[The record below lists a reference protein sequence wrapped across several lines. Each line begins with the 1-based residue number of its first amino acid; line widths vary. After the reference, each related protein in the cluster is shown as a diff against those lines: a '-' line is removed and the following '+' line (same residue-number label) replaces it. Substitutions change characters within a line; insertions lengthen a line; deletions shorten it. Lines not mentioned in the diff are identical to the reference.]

1 MAMTDYLLMVSSQ
14 VGTMFLMMAA
24 GFGLVKAGK
33 LTPEAVPQMTNLL
46 LTVVLP
52 CMLVDSLQIERTQAM
67 LDVMGYAFLLLA
79 VLYVLY
85 CLLTA
90 PLFRRQPPATGKAL
104 RFGVLYG
111 NVGFMGLPLIQMV
124 LGEQAMVYG
133 VINLIVFNLFN
144 WSQGVVLMGGRKQI
158 SLKQAVLNPGILGI
172 IAAMLLFFCG
182 ITLPSMVGNAVNFLG
197 SMNTPLAMVI
207 IGAQMAQADW
217 QAIFR
222 NRSIL
227 LACLL
232 KLVAMPLLTAL
243 VLYPLHPEPDLYCT
257 LVLLAGVP
265 TASITAMFAQ
275 RYGQDV
281 ATSAQLVTL
290 TTLLSILTL
299 PCCGVLA
306 ALLSGAA

>member
-1 MAMTDYLLMVSSQ
+1 MLEYLLMVSSQ

-24 GFGLVKAGK
+24 GFALAKRGL
-33 LTPEAVPQMTNLL
+33 LTQAAIPQMTNLL

-52 CMLVDSLQIERTQAM
+52 CMLVDSMQIERTPA
-67 LDVMGYAFLLLA
+67 LLGSMGYTSLLVA
-79 VLYVLY
+79 GLYVLY
-85 CLLTA
+85 CLLSI
-90 PLFRRQPPATGKAL
+90 PLFRRQNSATGKAL
-104 RFGVLYG
+104 RFGTLYG
-111 NVGFMGLPLIQMV
+111 NVGFMGLPLIQLV

-144 WSQGVVLMGGRKQI
+144 WSQGVVLMGGRRQV
-158 SLKQAVLNPGILGI
+158 SLKQAVLNPGILGTVV
-172 IAAMLLFFCG
+172 ALVLFLCG
-182 ITLPSMVGNAVNFLG
+182 ITLPSMVGSAVSFLG

-207 IGAQMAQADW
+207 IGAQMASADW
-217 QAIFR
+217 RSVFR
-222 NRSIL
+222 SPAIL
-227 LACLL
+227 LACGL

-243 VLYPLHPEPDLYCT
+243 ILYPLHPEPDLYCT

-281 ATSAQLVTL
+281 SAGAQLVTVS
-290 TTLLSILTL
+290 TLLSILTL

>member
-46 LTVVLP
+46 LTVALP
-52 CMLVDSLQIERTQAM
+52 CMLVDSLQIERTQAL
-67 LDVMGYAFLLLA
+67 LDAMGYAFLLLA

-281 ATSAQLVTL
+281 ATSAQMVTL

>member
-46 LTVVLP
+46 LTVALP
-52 CMLVDSLQIERTQAM
+52 CMLVDSLQIERTQAL
-67 LDVMGYAFLLLA
+67 LDAMGYAFLLLA

-133 VINLIVFNLFN
+133 VINLIIFNLFN

>member
-1 MAMTDYLLMVSSQ
+1 MVDYLLMVSSQ

-24 GFGLVKAGK
+24 GFGQVKAGK

-46 LTVVLP
+46 LTAVLP
-52 CMLVDSLQIERTQAM
+52 CMLVDSLQIERTQA
-67 LDVMGYAFLLLA
+67 LLGSMGYTSLLA
-79 VLYVLY
+79 AGLYVLY
-85 CLLTA
+85 CLLSI
-90 PLFRRQPPATGKAL
+90 PLFRRQNPVTGKAL

-124 LGEQAMVYG
+124 LGEHAMVYG

-144 WSQGVVLMGGRKQI
+144 WSQGVVLMGGRKQV
-158 SLKQAVLNPGILGI
+158 SLKQTILNPGILGI

-182 ITLPSMVGNAVNFLG
+182 ITLPPVAGSAVHFLG

-217 QAIFR
+217 QTIFR

-243 VLYPLHPEPDLYCT
+243 VLYPLQPEPDLYCT

-306 ALLSGAA
+306 ALLSGAV

>member
-1 MAMTDYLLMVSSQ
+1 MTDYLLMVSSQ

-52 CMLVDSLQIERTQAM
+52 CMLVDSLQIERTQAL

-243 VLYPLHPEPDLYCT
+243 VLYPLQPEPDLYCT

>member
-1 MAMTDYLLMVSSQ
+1 MLEYLLMVSSQ

-24 GFGLVKAGK
+24 GFALAKRGL
-33 LTPEAVPQMTNLL
+33 LTQAAIPQMTNLL

-52 CMLVDSLQIERTQAM
+52 CMLVDSMQIERTPA
-67 LDVMGYAFLLLA
+67 LLGSIGYTSLLVA
-79 VLYVLY
+79 GLYVLY
-85 CLLTA
+85 CLLSI
-90 PLFRRQPPATGKAL
+90 PLFRRQNSATGKAL
-104 RFGVLYG
+104 RFGTLYG
-111 NVGFMGLPLIQMV
+111 NVGFMGLPLIQLV

-144 WSQGVVLMGGRKQI
+144 WSQGVVLMGGRRQV
-158 SLKQAVLNPGILGI
+158 SLKQAVLNPGILGTVV
-172 IAAMLLFFCG
+172 ALVLFLCG
-182 ITLPSMVGNAVNFLG
+182 ITLPSMVGSAVSFLG

-207 IGAQMAQADW
+207 IGAQMASADW
-217 QAIFR
+217 RSVFR
-222 NRSIL
+222 SPAIL
-227 LACLL
+227 LACGL

-243 VLYPLHPEPDLYCT
+243 ILYPLHPEPDLYCT

-281 ATSAQLVTL
+281 STSAQLVTVS
-290 TTLLSILTL
+290 TLLSILTL

>member
-52 CMLVDSLQIERTQAM
+52 CMLVDSLQIERTQAL

-182 ITLPSMVGNAVNFLG
+182 ITLPSMVGNAVHFLG

-243 VLYPLHPEPDLYCT
+243 VLYPLHPEPDLYCA

-281 ATSAQLVTL
+281 ATSAQMVTL

>member
-52 CMLVDSLQIERTQAM
+52 CMLVDSLQIERTRAL

-182 ITLPSMVGNAVNFLG
+182 ITLPSVVGNAVNFLG

>member
-1 MAMTDYLLMVSSQ
+1 MTDYLLMVFSQ

-52 CMLVDSLQIERTQAM
+52 CMLVDSLQIERTQAL

-281 ATSAQLVTL
+281 ATSAQLVTVS
-290 TTLLSILTL
+290 TLLSILTL

>member
-1 MAMTDYLLMVSSQ
+1 MAMTDYLLMVFSQ

-52 CMLVDSLQIERTQAM
+52 CMLVDSLQIERTQAL

-281 ATSAQLVTL
+281 ATSAQLVTVS
-290 TTLLSILTL
+290 TLLSILTL

>member
-52 CMLVDSLQIERTQAM
+52 CMLVDSLQIERTQAL
-67 LDVMGYAFLLLA
+67 LDVMGYAFLLMA

-306 ALLSGAA
+306 ALLSEAA

>member
-1 MAMTDYLLMVSSQ
+1 MEMLEYLLMVSSQ

-24 GFGLVKAGK
+24 GFALAKRRL
-33 LTPEAVPQMTNLL
+33 LTQAAIPQMTNLL

-52 CMLVDSLQIERTQAM
+52 CMLVDSMQIERTPA
-67 LDVMGYAFLLLA
+67 LLGSMGYTSLLVA
-79 VLYVLY
+79 GLYVLY
-85 CLLTA
+85 CLLSI
-90 PLFRRQPPATGKAL
+90 PLFRRQNSATGKAL
-104 RFGVLYG
+104 RFGTLYG
-111 NVGFMGLPLIQMV
+111 NVGFMGLPLIQLV

-144 WSQGVVLMGGRKQI
+144 WSQGVVLMGGRRQV
-158 SLKQAVLNPGILGI
+158 SLKQAVLNPGILGTVVALVI
-172 IAAMLLFFCG
+172 FLCG
-182 ITLPSMVGNAVNFLG
+182 ITLPSMVGSAVSFLG

-207 IGAQMAQADW
+207 IGAQMASADW
-217 QAIFR
+217 RSVFR
-222 NRSIL
+222 SPAIL
-227 LACLL
+227 LACGL

-243 VLYPLHPEPDLYCT
+243 ILYPLHPEPDLYCT

-281 ATSAQLVTL
+281 STSAQLVTVS
-290 TTLLSILTL
+290 TLLSILTL

>member
-1 MAMTDYLLMVSSQ
+1 MTDYLLMVSSQ

-46 LTVVLP
+46 LTVALP
-52 CMLVDSLQIERTQAM
+52 CMLVDSLQIERTQAL
-67 LDVMGYAFLLLA
+67 LDAMGYAFLLLA

-133 VINLIVFNLFN
+133 VINLIIFNLFN

>member
-1 MAMTDYLLMVSSQ
+1 MVEYLLMVSSQ

-24 GFGLVKAGK
+24 GFALAKRGL
-33 LTPEAVPQMTNLL
+33 LTQAAIPQMTNLL

-52 CMLVDSLQIERTQAM
+52 CMLVDSMQIERTPA
-67 LDVMGYAFLLLA
+67 LLGSIGYTSLLVA
-79 VLYVLY
+79 GLYVLY
-85 CLLTA
+85 CLLSI
-90 PLFRRQPPATGKAL
+90 PLFRRQNSATGKAL
-104 RFGVLYG
+104 RFGTLYG
-111 NVGFMGLPLIQMV
+111 NVGFMGLPLIQLV

-144 WSQGVVLMGGRKQI
+144 WSQGVVLMGGRRQV
-158 SLKQAVLNPGILGI
+158 SLKQAVLNPGILGTVV
-172 IAAMLLFFCG
+172 ALVLFLCG
-182 ITLPSMVGNAVNFLG
+182 ITLPSMVGSAVSFLG

-207 IGAQMAQADW
+207 IGAQMASADW
-217 QAIFR
+217 RSVFR
-222 NRSIL
+222 SPAIL
-227 LACLL
+227 LACGL

-243 VLYPLHPEPDLYCT
+243 ILYPLHPEPDLYCT

-281 ATSAQLVTL
+281 STSAQLVTVS
-290 TTLLSILTL
+290 TLLSILTL

>member
-52 CMLVDSLQIERTQAM
+52 CMLVDSLQIERTQAL

>member
-52 CMLVDSLQIERTQAM
+52 CMLVDSLQIERTQAL

-133 VINLIVFNLFN
+133 VINLIIFNLFN

>member
-1 MAMTDYLLMVSSQ
+1 MTDYLLMVSSQ

-52 CMLVDSLQIERTQAM
+52 CMLVDSLQIERTQAL

-281 ATSAQLVTL
+281 STSAQLVTVS
-290 TTLLSILTL
+290 TLLSILTL

>member
-52 CMLVDSLQIERTQAM
+52 CMLVDSLQIERTQAL
-67 LDVMGYAFLLLA
+67 LDVMGYAFLLMA

-133 VINLIVFNLFN
+133 VINLIIFNLFN

>member
-1 MAMTDYLLMVSSQ
+1 MTDYLLMVFSQ

-52 CMLVDSLQIERTQAM
+52 CMLVDSLQIERTQAL

-104 RFGVLYG
+104 CFGVLYG

>member
-1 MAMTDYLLMVSSQ
+1 MTDYLLMVSSQ

-46 LTVVLP
+46 LTVALP
-52 CMLVDSLQIERTQAM
+52 CMLVDSLQIERTQAL

-182 ITLPSMVGNAVNFLG
+182 ITLPSMAGNAVHFLG
-197 SMNTPLAMVI
+197 SINTPLAMVI